1 VKLVIAA
8 LASVSALA
16 TRWFGARRILAAA
29 IATLGLSSSLRALA
43 AGPVPP
49 PRPVEDPPARITFFA
64 DPVADGALLSF
75 ATGTAVLSEAIL
87 GTGELTPQQPEDP
100 SQLLGIDRP
109 VIGLTPEP
117 AWRTVSSVGL
127 VSAVAFAAID
137 PIATGFRENGEAAIV
152 DAVIYSET
160 ITITWSMTNL
170 AKIAFRRPRPSAY
183 REQERQQDIAEPDAP
198 AADST
203 QTDSAL
209 SFYSGHASIT
219 SAVVATGTYLAFS
232 RSPGTARPWV
242 TLGVGAA
249 VAVLVDVGRVR
260 AGVHFPT
267 DVIAGTMAGLGIGIL
282 VPHLHRS
289 EDVTRRPV
297 WIGMQPI
304 PGGSSLTLSGR
315 F

>member
-1 VKLVIAA
+1 VSVAVATPSRHTVAA
-8 LASVSALA
+8 SFV
-16 TRWFGARRILAAA
+16 TFGL
-29 IATLGLSSSLRALA
+29 LSSRLALA
-43 AGPVPP
+43 AEPLPP
-49 PRPVEDPPARITFFA
+49 PRPVEEPPARITFFA

-87 GTGELTPQQPEDP
+87 GTGELTPQQPRDP
-100 SQLLGIDRP
+100 SRLLAIDQP
-109 VIGLTPEP
+109 VLSMTPEP
-117 AWRTVSSVGL
+117 VWRTISSIGL
-127 VSAVAFAAID
+127 ISAVGFAAID
-137 PIATGFRENGEAAIV
+137 PIATGFRNNAEAAIV

-170 AKIAFRRPRPSAY
+170 AKIAFRRPRPTAY
-183 REQERQQDIAEPDAP
+183 REQQRRQDITAPDTP
-198 AADST
+198 TPDIT

-219 SAVVATGTYLAFS
+219 SAVGATATYLAFS

-242 TLGVGAA
+242 TLGVGVAA
-249 VAVLVDVGRVR
+249 ATLVDVGRVR
-260 AGVHFPT
+260 GGFHFPT
-267 DVIAGTMAGLGIGIL
+267 DVIAGTMAGVGIGVL

-289 EDVTRRPV
+289 EDLTRRPV

-304 PGGSSLTLSGR
+304 PGGSSLTLSGL